1 MSNSKLDVLKR
12 YGLSGC
18 KSQKK
23 KSKSNVSNTV
33 KLIDDELNFTELK
46 FTRDDL
52 DFNGDDAPVM

>member
-1 MSNSKLDVLKR
+1 LKR